1 MAASQGKK
9 MQAFKKWWPVA
20 GHSSLIR
27 FISHMTL
34 CSAIGLLTSGLT
46 SCAVGPSYTRAMLA
60 VPEKFKE
67 APAGWKVAQPAD
79 QFERGAWWQVFNDPQ
94 LNTLADKIDIS
105 NQTVAVYAA
114 TYQQARA
121 LAAQARAAFLP
132 KVGIA
137 ADAKRLRTPARKAN
151 GLSAVDTAYS
161 LSLDASWEPDLWG
174 TLQRTKRAEQAQVQS
189 AAAEFANARLS
200 AQATLVQ
207 NYLQLRTLDAIQKLL
222 DKTVLAYRQALKL
235 TQNRYAQGVAARAD
249 VLQAQTALQA
259 AQAAAFNNGIARAQ
273 YEHAI
278 AVLVGEPASTF
289 SLAISPLQ
297 MAAPPRIPLTLPSAL
312 LERRPDIAS
321 AERRAAA
328 ANEKIGISM
337 AAFFPS
343 LTLSAAGGSRSSVFA
358 QWFSVPA
365 RVWSLGPQLA
375 ATLFDGGARQ
385 AQTVAARA
393 AFEQDTAHYR
403 QTVLRAFQEVE
414 DALAALRILAQEAA
428 LQQQAMQSAQ
438 QALEIVLNQYKAG
451 MTMYLSVISA
461 QATAFAAEQKMVS
474 INGQRMVSAAGLIKA
489 LGGGW
494 DVSQMDGQSQ

>member
-1 MAASQGKK
+1 
-9 MQAFKKWWPVA
+9 MQAFKKWWPVV
-20 GHSSLIR
+20 GPSSLIR
-27 FISHMTL
+27 LISHITL
-34 CSAIGLLTSGLT
+34 CTAIGLVTSGLS
-46 SCAVGPSYTRAMLA
+46 SCAVGPNYTRAMLA

-67 APAGWKVAQPAD
+67 APAGWKIAQPAD

-94 LNTLADKIDIS
+94 LNTLADRVEIS
-105 NQTVAVYAA
+105 NQTVAGYAA
-114 TYQQARA
+114 AYQQARA

-132 KVGIA
+132 KVNMA
-137 ADAKRLRTPARKAN
+137 ADTTRLRTPSR
-151 GLSAVDTAYS
+151 SAVNTAYS
-161 LSLDASWEPDLWG
+161 LLFDASWEPALWG
-174 TLQRTKRAEQAQVQS
+174 TLQRTERAEQAQLQS

-207 NYLQLRTLDAIQKLL
+207 NYFQLRTLDAIQKLL
-222 DKTVLAYRQALKL
+222 NKTVLAYRQALKL
-235 TQNRYAQGVAARAD
+235 TQNRYAQGVAARVD
-249 VLQAQTALQA
+249 VLQAQTALQS
-259 AQAAAFNNGIARAQ
+259 AQAAAFNNRIARAQ

-278 AVLVGEPASTF
+278 AVLVGESASTF
-289 SLAISPLQ
+289 SLATSPLK

-343 LTLSAAGGSRSSVFA
+343 LTLSAAGGFKSSMFS
-358 QWFSVPA
+358 QWLSAPA

-385 AQTVAARA
+385 AQTAAARA

-403 QTVLRAFQEVE
+403 HIVLRAFQEVE
-414 DALAALRILAQEAA
+414 DALAALRFLEQEAA
-428 LQQQAMQSAQ
+428 LQQQAVQSAQ
-438 QALEIVLNQYKAG
+438 QSLEIVLNQYKAG

-474 INGQRMVSAAGLIKA
+474 FNGQRMVSAVGLIKA

-494 DVSQMDGQSQ
+494 DVSQMAGQSQ

>member
-1 MAASQGKK
+1 MAASLGKK
-9 MQAFKKWWPVA
+9 MQAFKKWWPVV

-27 FISHMTL
+27 LISHLTL
-34 CSAIGLLTSGLT
+34 CTVIGLLMSGLT
-46 SCAVGPSYTRAMLA
+46 SCAVGPNYTRAMLA

-79 QFERGAWWQVFNDPQ
+79 QFERGAWWKVFNDPQ
-94 LNTLADKIDIS
+94 LNTLADRIDIS
-105 NQTVAVYAA
+105 NQTVAIYAA

-121 LAAQARAAFLP
+121 LAAQARAVYLP

-137 ADAKRLRTPARKAN
+137 ADATRLRTPARNAN
-151 GLSAVDTAYS
+151 GLSTAYS

-174 TLQRTKRAEQAQVQS
+174 TLQRTKRAEKARVQS
-189 AAAEFANARLS
+189 AEAEFANARLS

-207 NYLQLRTLDAIQKLL
+207 NYFQLRTLDAMQKLL
-222 DKTVLAYRQALKL
+222 DNTVLAYRQALKL

-249 VLQAQTALQA
+249 VLQAQTAVQA
-259 AQAAAFNNGIARAQ
+259 AQATAFNNGIARAQ

-289 SLAISPLQ
+289 SLAISPLK

-358 QWFSVPA
+358 QWFSAPA

-403 QTVLRAFQEVE
+403 QTVLSAFQEVE

-428 LQQQAMQSAQ
+428 LQQQAVQSAQ

>member
-1 MAASQGKK
+1 
-9 MQAFKKWWPVA
+9 MQAFKKWWPVV
-20 GHSSLIR
+20 GPSSLIR
-27 FISHMTL
+27 LISHLTL
-34 CSAIGLLTSGLT
+34 CTAIGLVTSSLS

-67 APAGWKVAQPAD
+67 APAGWKIAQPAD

-94 LNTLADKIDIS
+94 LNTLADRVEIS
-105 NQTVAVYAA
+105 NQTVAGYAA
-114 TYQQARA
+114 AYQQARA

-132 KVGIA
+132 TVGIA
-137 ADAKRLRTPARKAN
+137 ADTTRWRTPSRNAN
-151 GLSAVDTAYS
+151 GVSAVNTAYS

-174 TLQRTKRAEQAQVQS
+174 MLQRTKSAENAQMQS

-207 NYLQLRTLDAIQKLL
+207 NYFQLRTLDAIQKLL
-222 DKTVLAYRQALKL
+222 DNTVLAYRQALKL
-235 TQNRYAQGVAARAD
+235 TQNRYTQGVVARAD
-249 VLQAQTALQA
+249 VLQAKTALQA
-259 AQAAAFNNGIARAQ
+259 AQAAAFNNRIARAQ

-289 SLAISPLQ
+289 SLAVSPLK
-297 MAAPPRIPLTLPSAL
+297 MAAPPHIPFTLPSAL

-343 LTLSAAGGSRSSVFA
+343 LTLSAAGGFKSSVFS
-358 QWFSVPA
+358 QWLSVPA

-385 AQTVAARA
+385 AQTAAARA

-403 QTVLRAFQEVE
+403 HIVLRAFQEVE
-414 DALAALRILAQEAA
+414 DALAALRFLEQEAA
-428 LQQQAMQSAQ
+428 LQQQAVQSAQ
-438 QALEIVLNQYKAG
+438 QSLEIVLNQYKAG

-461 QATAFAAEQKMVS
+461 QATAFAAKQKMVS
-474 INGQRMVSAAGLIKA
+474 LNGQRMVSAVGLIKA

-494 DVSQMDGQSQ
+494 DLSQMAGQSQ